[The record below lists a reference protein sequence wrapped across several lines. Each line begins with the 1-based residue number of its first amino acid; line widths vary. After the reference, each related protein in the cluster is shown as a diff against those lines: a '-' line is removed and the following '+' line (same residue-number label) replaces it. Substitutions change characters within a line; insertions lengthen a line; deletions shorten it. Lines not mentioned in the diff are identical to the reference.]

1 MQVGHCKVCFMMAVS
16 NFFVPEPDFQNH
28 LHFSE
33 IDDVSFLECSLASVA
48 GQVSLGDTNTAVPGR
63 LLGRI
68 EAYQL
73 AGASD
78 YILETVRYG
87 YKLVFI
93 DGKPPPPSYRENK
106 KSALNKPSFLHEELL
121 RLESLGCTKR
131 VNSRPHIVNP
141 CLVVFSK
148 KWR

>member
-1 MQVGHCKVCFMMAVS
+1 MASQVK
-16 NFFVPEPDFQNH
+16 
-28 LHFSE
+28 
-33 IDDVSFLECSLASVA
+33 
-48 GQVSLGDTNTAVPGR
+48 LGDTNSAVPGR

-78 YILETVRYG
+78 FILETVRYG

-93 DGKPPPPSYRENK
+93 DNKSPPSSFKENN
-106 KSALNKPSFLHEELL
+106 KSALNKPSFLYEELL

-141 CLVVFSK
+141 CSVVFSK
-148 KWR
+148 KWRCPRCFPFVKPFLFKKKDSFGRFVSYSFHFARR

>member
-1 MQVGHCKVCFMMAVS
+1 MVAVS
-16 NFFVPEPDFQNH
+16 KFFVPEPEIQNH

-48 GQVSLGDTNTAVPGR
+48 SQVSLGDTNTAVPGR

-78 YILETVRYG
+78 YILETVRFG
-87 YKLVFI
+87 YKLVFM
-93 DGKPPPPSYRENK
+93 DGKPPLLVTVQTTKPP
-106 KSALNKPSFLHEELL
+106 
-121 RLESLGCTKR
+121 
-131 VNSRPHIVNP
+131 
-141 CLVVFSK
+141 
-148 KWR
+148 